1 MSRAGV
7 SGGCDGLR
15 RGCAQTGSTVVETV
29 LIVPIAMIVLLL
41 AVQACLWA
49 HAATLVQ
56 GAAGSGEQAAIVVGG
71 SPLTGAHEAQTVLA
85 ATASQVVKNPSVQ
98 VRALPGD
105 LIEVQVSGTAESII
119 PWLRLPV
126 SATRVG
132 VRQEFRESG

>member
-1 MSRAGV
+1 MSGSRRRLRCGRAN
-7 SGGCDGLR
+7 DGS
-15 RGCAQTGSTVVETV
+15 AVVESV
-29 LIVPIAMIVLLL
+29 LIVPVAMVVLLL

-71 SPLTGAHEAQTVLA
+71 TPSAGAHEAQAVLA
-85 ATASQVVKNPSVQ
+85 TTASQVVQNPSVE
-98 VRALPGD
+98 VRSLPGD
-105 LIEVQVSGTAESII
+105 LIEVRVSGTAEPII

-126 SATRVG
+126 SATQIG

>member
-1 MSRAGV
+1 M
-7 SGGCDGLR
+7 L
-15 RGCAQTGSTVVETV
+15 V
-29 LIVPIAMIVLLL
+29 LFF

-71 SPLTGAHEAQTVLA
+71 TPSAGEHEAQAVLT
-85 ATASQVVKNPSVQ
+85 ATASEVVKNPSVI

-105 LIEVQVSGTAESII
+105 VIEVQVTGTAESII